1 MSLLETAKRYVPEMT
16 TTIYLDN
23 NATTHPLP
31 EVISTISEV
40 VNGHYGNPSSPHTL
54 GTEARGI
61 IRSAREQT
69 ASFLGCE
76 ESSIIFTSG
85 ASEGNNTVLQSILG
99 WKGRPKTILTT
110 EVEHKS
116 ILQTCE
122 FLETQGCSIY
132 YCPIQEDGLINLEA
146 LEKILTENDIS
157 LVSVGWANNET
168 GVIQPMEEII
178 QISKNAGTF
187 VHTDGVQVL
196 GKVPV
201 NLSEINVD
209 FFTFSGHKVHSLQGI
224 GGIYARDKKQIRSL
238 IWGGD
243 QENDKR
249 AGTENLVGI
258 ASLGAALKL
267 RRGNLHE
274 SIQYMK
280 KLRDTFEEEISS
292 SIKDV
297 TINGLPDKCL
307 VNTSNLHFK
316 GVDGRALLAQLDING
331 IICSQSSACTSQRP
345 EPSYVLKAMGLTED
359 EAFSSIRFSF
369 SVENTIRDVEIAVTI
384 IGEKVKHLRKFAFQE
399 V

>member
-1 MSLLETAKRYVPEMT
+1 MLETAKRHVPEMT

-31 EVISTISEV
+31 EVISTINEV
-40 VNGHYGNPSSPHTL
+40 VNGYYGNPSSPHTL

-69 ASFLGCE
+69 ASFFDCE

-99 WKGRPKTILTT
+99 WRGKPKTILTT
-110 EVEHKS
+110 KVEHKS
-116 ILQTCE
+116 ILQTCD
-122 FLETQGCSIY
+122 FLETQGSSIY
-132 YCPIQEDGLINLEA
+132 YCTIQEDGLIDLEA
-146 LEKILTENDIS
+146 FVKILTENDIS

-168 GVIQPMEEII
+168 GVIQPMEDII
-178 QISKNAGTF
+178 RISKNAGAL
-187 VHTDGVQVL
+187 VHTDGVQIV
-196 GKVPV
+196 GKFPV
-201 NLSEINVD
+201 NLKEINVD
-209 FFTFSGHKVHSLQGI
+209 FFTFSGHKVHALQGI
-224 GGIYARDKKQIRSL
+224 GGIYAKEKKLLRSL

-243 QENDKR
+243 QETDKR

-267 RRGNLHE
+267 RTKKLDD

-280 KLRDTFEEEISS
+280 KLRDIFEQNIISL
-292 SIKDV
+292 IGDV
-297 TINGLPDKCL
+297 EINGNTENRL
-307 VNTSNLHFK
+307 VNTTNIRFK
-316 GVDGRALLAQLDING
+316 GVDGRALLAQLDISG
-331 IICSQSSACTSQRP
+331 IICSQASACTSQRP
-345 EPSYVLKAMGLTED
+345 EPSYVLKEMGLTED

-369 SVENTIRDVEIAVTI
+369 SVENKITDVENAVTI
-384 IGEKVKHLRKFAFQE
+384 IEEKVKHLRKFAFQE